1 MKNESTGER
10 IKRLRKEKNISVTDF
25 ANMVGTSRMQIY
37 RYESDQ
43 IEKMP
48 YKVLLP
54 IAKALNVTPMYLL
67 GMEKNNEKTPLK
79 TCDTRSY
86 DKELKK
92 WIEAVGEL
100 NFSDAEFE
108 ELANY
113 AKYIVSKRK

>member
-1 MKNESTGER
+1 MEESTGAK

-25 ANMVGTSRMQIY
+25 ANMIGVSRMQVY

-48 YKVLLP
+48 YTVLVP
-54 IAKALNVTPMYLL
+54 IAKALNTTPMELL
-67 GMEKNNEKTPLK
+67 GLEPSKKVEPRNFDN
-79 TCDTRSY
+79 D
-86 DKELKK
+86 LKK
-92 WIEAVGEL
+92 WLSVVGEL
-100 NFSDAEFE
+100 NFSDEEFN

>member
-1 MKNESTGER
+1 MKKETTEKH
-10 IKRLRKEKNISVTDF
+10 IKRMHTEKGITVTNF
-25 ANMVGTSRMQIY
+25 ADMVGTSRMKIY

-48 YKVLLP
+48 YTVLIP

-67 GMEKNNEKTPLK
+67 GMEDKKPIKEEVKT
-79 TCDTRSY
+79 Y
-86 DKELKK
+86 DKELRK
-92 WIEAVGEL
+92 WLDTVGEL